1 MMIRYV
7 ESEVSKCYHFCRAT
21 VMSVKVQVGSP
32 VGHESYGTNNM
43 GNRVSDK
50 PNILKSDTMNGC
62 ESDIGIYREGRN
74 REIW

>member
-7 ESEVSKCYHFCRAT
+7 ESEVSKCYHFCRET

-50 PNILKSDTMNGC
+50 TTSPSLIH
-62 ESDIGIYREGRN
+62 ERVRV
-74 REIW
+74 

>member
-7 ESEVSKCYHFCRAT
+7 ESEVSKCYHFCRET
-21 VMSVKVQVGSP
+21 VMSVKVQGGSP

-50 PNILKSDTMNGC
+50 TNSPSLIH
-62 ESDIGIYREGRN
+62 ERVRV
-74 REIW
+74 